1 MFKHLNSFVMC
12 RVNLNILVKIA
23 FLEHVPQ
30 TELERQ
36 PAPWADAFE
45 TGSSLRIPSNE
56 HKKCSAPMITK
67 MADAFRVQDNW
78 CLLTQAKMMISMAHE
93 DLDSAPRMARTDAID
108 YYNQRIVLCQQEE
121 TIRLANQ
128 YLLGKIKGPC
138 RLLTTSQTTQE
149 RGLHLTY
156 VSTTVGLAVP
166 DSKIQVKRG
175 MVCESSI
182 TLGTKVTL
190 ISITVL
196 SYCKFRG
203 TQSQCLRSTG
213 QRKAWM

>member
-1 MFKHLNSFVMC
+1 
-12 RVNLNILVKIA
+12 
-23 FLEHVPQ
+23 
-30 TELERQ
+30 
-36 PAPWADAFE
+36 
-45 TGSSLRIPSNE
+45 
-56 HKKCSAPMITK
+56 

-175 MVCESSI
+175 MVLRVLDNVGHKSYLNI
-182 TLGTKVTL
+182 NHRVILL
-190 ISITVL
+190 QISRDTITVTPVHGSKKGMDVIL
-196 SYCKFRG
+196 
-203 TQSQCLRSTG
+203 
-213 QRKAWM
+213 

>member
-1 MFKHLNSFVMC
+1 
-12 RVNLNILVKIA
+12 
-23 FLEHVPQ
+23 
-30 TELERQ
+30 
-36 PAPWADAFE
+36 
-45 TGSSLRIPSNE
+45 
-56 HKKCSAPMITK
+56 
-67 MADAFRVQDNW
+67 
-78 CLLTQAKMMISMAHE
+78 
-93 DLDSAPRMARTDAID
+93 MARTDAID

-175 MVCESSI
+175 MVLRVLDNVGHKSYLNI
-182 TLGTKVTL
+182 NHRVILL
-190 ISITVL
+190 QISRDTITVTPVHGSKKGMDVIL
-196 SYCKFRG
+196 
-203 TQSQCLRSTG
+203 
-213 QRKAWM
+213 